1 MKTFQQLTF
10 LALLAG
16 IVYSCGEATALDEKK
31 NQLEKYRS
39 ELVTIKANIAEL
51 EKEIATEDP
60 AFAASTGKILVAG
73 FPVKEQVFEHKIELR
88 GSVAS
93 RKNVMLSAETMGR
106 ITAIHVVEGQNVTQ
120 GQLLVSLDASILRN
134 NLAEV
139 KTQLELAQAVFE
151 RQERLWQQQ
160 IGTEIQYLQSK
171 NNKESLERR
180 AATLESQLAQAS
192 VRAPFAGVVD
202 QIPVKLGEMAQP
214 GLPLVRVMNPND
226 TYILADVPESYLGQ
240 FKKGD
245 EVEVFFP
252 VQNVRFK
259 SSVTNTGNVIN
270 AMNRT
275 FEMEVK
281 IPAGVEGEFRPNQV
295 TRLILTD
302 YRAEKALTVPTSILQ
317 TDATG
322 YYVYAIEQVDGTSVA
337 RKKSVTTGQT
347 YQGMTEILSGLEPG
361 VQVIE
366 KGFLEASDGAEVTLG
381 AASK

>member
-51 EKEIATEDP
+51 EKEIAAADP
-60 AFAASTGKILVAG
+60 GFAANTGKILVAG

-106 ITAIHVVEGQNVTQ
+106 ITAIHVVEGQSVTQ
-120 GQLLVSLDASILRN
+120 GQLLLSLDASILRN

-214 GLPLVRVMNPND
+214 GLPLVRVVNPND
-226 TYILADVPESYLGQ
+226 TYILADVPEVYLGQ

-245 EVEVFFP
+245 DVEVFFP
-252 VQNVRFK
+252 VQNIRFK
-259 SSVTNTGNVIN
+259 STVANTGNVIN

-281 IPAGVEGEFRPNQV
+281 IPAGVDGEFRPNQV

-302 YRAEKALTVPTSILQ
+302 YRTEKALTVPTSILQ

-337 RKKSVTTGQT
+337 RKKAVTTGQT

-361 VQVIE
+361 MQVIE

-381 AASK
+381 VASK